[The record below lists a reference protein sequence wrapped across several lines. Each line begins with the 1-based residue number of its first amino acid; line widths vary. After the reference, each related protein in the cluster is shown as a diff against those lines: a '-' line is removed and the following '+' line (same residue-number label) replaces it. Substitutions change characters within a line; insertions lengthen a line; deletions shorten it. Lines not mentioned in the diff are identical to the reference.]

1 MNKLGIIGLGSKS
14 TTYYIEL
21 LNLFYN
27 KKHGGFNTCPFTMVN
42 INFNEINPFLPNDF
56 ININGNILPYL
67 HYINYYAICLLALL
81 AIYRILRYR
90 RRVLCHPRWQRGRCC
105 YEPPRLSPWRTLRY
119 RP

>member
-56 ININGNILPYL
+56 ININRNALPYL
-67 HYINYYAICLLALL
+67 HYIDSLNLSMALGMTL
-81 AIYRILRYR
+81 MHFSKDEFKDKE
-90 RRVLCHPRWQRGRCC
+90 VL
-105 YEPPRLSPWRTLRY
+105 
-119 RP
+119 

>member
-42 INFNEINPFLPNDF
+42 INFNEINPFF
-56 ININGNILPYL
+56 
-67 HYINYYAICLLALL
+67 
-81 AIYRILRYR
+81 
-90 RRVLCHPRWQRGRCC
+90 
-105 YEPPRLSPWRTLRY
+105 T
-119 RP
+119 

>member
-67 HYINYYAICLLALL
+67 HYINSLKV
-81 AIYRILRYR
+81 RELRYMAAFFR
-90 RRVLCHPRWQRGRCC
+90 QVKIGVL
-105 YEPPRLSPWRTLRY
+105 TLTLEKKQ
-119 RP
+119 